1 MSGTEKAI
9 IRKTRVAMPPAKQL
23 TDARTHRRVVVFRFL
38 LFATLFLSFCAPLS
52 APAQTTPA
60 QTVALPVAI
69 VGLVHGHVTGFL
81 GSEQMHRSD
90 VKVVAIVEPDAALRD
105 KYQRLYKLP
114 KEMFFANIDSMLQVH
129 KPQALLVYTD
139 IASHRRVIET
149 AARHGINVMV
159 EKPLATSYADA
170 LAIERAAKASHIHVL
185 VNYETTWYASNLDA
199 YTLLHSG
206 AIGPAR
212 KVVFRDGHNGP
223 KEINVQPEFLA
234 WLTDPRKNGAGAL
247 FDFGCY
253 GADLMTWLMD
263 GHAPETVTAVTQQ
276 LKPDIYPHVDDEA
289 TILLT
294 YPHAQ
299 AIIQASWN
307 WPFAIKDT
315 TIYGATGEAQTVLKD
330 QLRVHK
336 PGQPE
341 SIGTSPP
348 LPAAIGDPLTYLKA
362 VLDSTLPDEGLSSL
376 RTNMIVMRI
385 LDAARESARTG
396 KTVNLR

>member
-9 IRKTRVAMPPAKQL
+9 IQKTGVAMPRSTTLQDVRKCWAI
-23 TDARTHRRVVVFRFL
+23 RRAGSLLALIVFFL
-38 LFATLFLSFCAPLS
+38 CGTLAAS
-52 APAQTTPA
+52 AQAGASVP
-60 QTVALPVAI
+60 LPVAI

-90 VKVVAIVEPDAALRD
+90 VKLVAIVEPDAALRE
-105 KYQRLYKLP
+105 KYQKIYSLP
-114 KEMFFANIDSMLQVH
+114 REMFYADIKTMLKSQ
-129 KPQALLVYTD
+129 KPKALLVYTD
-139 IASHRRVIET
+139 IVSHRPLIDA

-170 LAIERAAKASHIHVL
+170 LAIEKAAKAGHIHVL
-185 VNYETTWYASNLDA
+185 VNYETTWYASNLAA
-199 YTLLHSG
+199 YKLLHSG

-212 KVVFRDGHNGP
+212 KIVFRDGHNGP
-223 KEINVQPEFLA
+223 KEISVQPEFLN
-234 WLTDPRKNGAGAL
+234 WLTDPAKNGAGAL

-263 GHAPETVTAVTQQ
+263 GESPQTVTAVTQQ
-276 LKPDIYPHVDDEA
+276 LKPDIYLHVDDEA

-294 YPHAQ
+294 YPHSQ

-315 TIYGATGEAQTVLKD
+315 VIYGSTGEAQTILKD
-330 QLRVHK
+330 ELRVHEPDK
-336 PGQPE
+336 KE
-341 SIGTSPP
+341 ATDASPP
-348 LPAAIGDPLTYLKA
+348 LPFPQTDPLTYLKA
-362 VLDSTLPDEGLSSL
+362 VIDGTVPDEGLSSL
-376 RTNMIVMRI
+376 KTNLIVMRI

-396 KTVNLR
+396 KTIRLQ